1 MKPKPIRRRSFVWR
15 VVVVAAGL
23 GAARSV
29 LAASEI
35 RIVVHGDS
43 LGQKTALQAIQRRF
57 GTVRIS
63 ADPKALGAP
72 SSSAVYVAANA
83 DALRSALGAENALP
97 LVSLFSSSER
107 YWSAL
112 QEISRSRFRGQTT
125 AIFAEAAPL
134 HQMQLIARIYERRVS
149 VGVLLTEASAHAEPA
164 LRHAARE
171 TDLELQVERVAP
183 NTDVLQAL
191 MRVNTATV
199 LLAVP
204 DRSLY
209 TAANLRDILES
220 TYRRGQPMIGFS
232 TSMVA
237 AGTLAAAYS
246 SVDDTIAQLGEV
258 VDQIQSG
265 RMPEPQYPRY
275 WRVAINESVARSLN
289 VVIGDAVRGMG
300 NRPREGLR

>member
-1 MKPKPIRRRSFVWR
+1 MKPKPIRRRSFAWR

-43 LGQKTALQAIQRRF
+43 PGQKTALQAIQRKF

-83 DALRSALGAENALP
+83 DALRSALEAENALP

-134 HQMQLIARIYERRVS
+134 HQLQLIARIYERRVS

-164 LRHAARE
+164 LRQAARE

-183 NTDVLQAL
+183 NTDILQAL

-199 LLAVP
+199 LLAIP

-246 SVDDTIAQLGEV
+246 TVDDTIAQLGEV

-265 RMPEPQYPRY
+265 RMPEPQDPRY

-300 NRPREGLR
+300 NRPREGQR

>member
-1 MKPKPIRRRSFVWR
+1 MKPKPIRRRSFAWR

-43 LGQKTALQAIQRRF
+43 PGQKTALQAIQRKF

-83 DALRSALGAENALP
+83 DALRSALEAENALP

-134 HQMQLIARIYERRVS
+134 HQLQLIARIYERRVS

-164 LRHAARE
+164 LRQAARE

-183 NTDVLQAL
+183 NTDILQAL

-199 LLAVP
+199 LLAIP

-246 SVDDTIAQLGEV
+246 TVDDTIAQLGEV

-300 NRPREGLR
+300 NRPREGQR